1 MNIQPHA
8 WHSRL
13 LIPLFSGGLALV
25 AVILLLDRAFGQ
37 NNVRVAQPA
46 PLFVMKEAQGKTIK
60 LTDFKNKAL
69 IICFLA
75 TWDEPSRKQMGIL
88 NDMVGQYGETNLAV
102 LALALDETGPGS
114 LTTYA
119 EQHHLRYALHVADYD
134 VIQTFGGLTSIPV
147 TIVIDKNQNVIDKY
161 VGVTETNV
169 LDADVRAILKQ

>member
-13 LIPLFSGGLALV
+13 LIPFFSCGLALV

-46 PLFVMKEAQGKTIK
+46 PLFAMKDAQGKTIK

-102 LALALDETGPGS
+102 LALALDETGPES
-114 LTTYA
+114 LKTYA

-134 VIQTFGGLTSIPV
+134 VVQTFGGLTSIPMMF
-147 TIVIDKNQNVIDKY
+147 VIDKNQNVIDKY